1 MVFRLPPG
9 PFGLP
14 FFGVANKLP
23 PSNVREVLQEWKDK
37 YGDIYSFTLPG
48 QSIVVVSIIPMFP
61 ILKMAMKR
69 DSRRTTKTKTFMRR
83 VNHKH
88 GT

>member
-1 MVFRLPPG
+1 MVQILFLFFRLPPG

-14 FFGVANKLP
+14 FFGMANKLP

-48 QSIVVVSIIPMFP
+48 QSIVVVSMIPMFP
-61 ILKMAMKR
+61 ILKCQRKGTAEEQQ
-69 DSRRTTKTKTFMRR
+69 RTNLCEKSE
-83 VNHKH
+83 
-88 GT
+88 